1 MDILEKLK
9 QLKEASLFKQSLV
22 AVTVILAII
31 TFINNYSTVRD
42 DIKKLAERVRTDENL
57 KLFVNDVVSI
67 IRPFVT
73 KVENLLHNK
82 EAGK

>member
-9 QLKEASLFKQSLV
+9 QLKGASLFKQSLI

-42 DIKKLAERVRTDENL
+42 DIKNLADRVKNDENL
-57 KLFVNDVVSI
+57 KLFINDVVAI
-67 IRPFVT
+67 IRPFMV
-73 KVENLLHNK
+73 KVEDLLQNK
-82 EAGK
+82 EGK